1 MDLVMLVVAADEGIM
16 PQTREHM
23 DILGE
28 LGIEKSILVLNKCD
42 LVEEDWL
49 ELVKEEIKEE
59 LEGTFLEQ
67 APIVEVSAATGQGIP
82 ELIEVIERLTAEEV
96 VEKDVNTIP
105 RLPIDRVF
113 SLSGFGTIITGTLL
127 AGMISKEDNLQVY
140 PIGKECKIRNIQV
153 HGQDVELSLI
163 HI

>member
-1 MDLVMLVVAADEGIM
+1 M
-16 PQTREHM
+16 
-23 DILGE
+23 
-28 LGIEKSILVLNKCD
+28 LNKCD

-105 RLPIDRVF
+105 R
-113 SLSGFGTIITGTLL
+113 
-127 AGMISKEDNLQVY
+127 
-140 PIGKECKIRNIQV
+140 CIQPV
-153 HGQDVELSLI
+153 RIWNDHYRDIACGNDFKRG
-163 HI
+163 

>member
-1 MDLVMLVVAADEGIM
+1 
-16 PQTREHM
+16 M

-67 APIVEVSAATGQGIP
+67 APIVEVSAATGQG
-82 ELIEVIERLTAEEV
+82 
-96 VEKDVNTIP
+96 
-105 RLPIDRVF
+105 
-113 SLSGFGTIITGTLL
+113 
-127 AGMISKEDNLQVY
+127 
-140 PIGKECKIRNIQV
+140 
-153 HGQDVELSLI
+153 LSLI

>member
-1 MDLVMLVVAADEGIM
+1 M
-16 PQTREHM
+16 
-23 DILGE
+23 
-28 LGIEKSILVLNKCD
+28 LNKCD

-96 VEKDVNTIP
+96 VEKDVC
-105 RLPIDRVF
+105 RLTVYSACQDLER
-113 SLSGFGTIITGTLL
+113 SLPGHCLRERFQKRIICR
-127 AGMISKEDNLQVY
+127 Y
-140 PIGKECKIRNIQV
+140 IRLEKNVRYEIFKCM
-153 HGQDVELSLI
+153 GRM
-163 HI
+163 